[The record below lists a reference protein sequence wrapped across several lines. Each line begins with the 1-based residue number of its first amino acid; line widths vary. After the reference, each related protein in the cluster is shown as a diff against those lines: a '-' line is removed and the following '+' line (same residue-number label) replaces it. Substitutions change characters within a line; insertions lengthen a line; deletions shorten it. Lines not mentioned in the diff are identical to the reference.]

1 MATLYSQF
9 MGRFWRRICD
19 LAQVAAASS
28 RIHSTLRSIGYGFA
42 LLVTLVSFFVYTWV
56 AQPRSWCHVPNFN
69 PSYIKYDI
77 SPYALAFMLI
87 AVIFGCSFSVLR
99 SEGNI
104 GHKFT
109 VLTLI
114 YAMASVTFALIY
126 YTFGITYADGDLVGN
141 VSDRAS
147 DYLYFSLMNSLTF
160 HEMDK
165 FVECDSLRF
174 IVFFQKLSGPLFGF
188 FYLNLATM
196 GLSRR

>member
-1 MATLYSQF
+1 MHF
-9 MGRFWRRICD
+9 
-19 LAQVAAASS
+19 
-28 RIHSTLRSIGYGFA
+28 TLRTLGYGLA
-42 LLVTLVSFFVYTWV
+42 LFVTLMSFFVYTWV
-56 AQPRSWCHVPNFN
+56 AQPRRWCHVPNFSL
-69 PSYIKYDI
+69 SYFKYDI
-77 SPYALAFMLI
+77 SPYALAFILI
-87 AVIFGCSFSVLR
+87 AVIFSCSFVVLR
-99 SEGNI
+99 SDGNI

-126 YTFGITYADGDLVGN
+126 YTFGITFAEGDMVGT
-141 VSDRAS
+141 VSARAS

-188 FYLNLATM
+188 FYLNLATT
-196 GLSRR
+196 GLSRN